1 MADTAEAGSFPGT
14 AAARTL
20 LYSAAGGLARAVAEK
35 MADPAAHTHTAAQ
48 AAGKRVGL
56 AADMAAVRGSA
67 GKQAGPV
74 AHTAVLA
81 AAEKMA
87 GPAVL
92 HTAGLAV
99 MDGKAVPV
107 WAGHCPSTHMLRRAA
122 AQIGTARAVV
132 EMGAG

>member
-35 MADPAAHTHTAAQ
+35 MADPAAYTHTAAQ

-56 AADMAAVRGSA
+56 AADMAAV
-67 GKQAGPV
+67 
-74 AHTAVLA
+74 LA
-81 AAEKMA
+81 AVEKMA

-107 WAGHCPSTHMLRRAA
+107 WAGHCPSTHMPRRAA
-122 AQIGTARAVV
+122 VQIGTARAVV